1 MQRTDQTTPWWKRRH
16 AQRLTNWRQQ
26 FKDTI
31 ELDAYAD
38 PGEPI
43 MSVDDN
49 VLSIR
54 NAAHNIRLIYFLPWV
69 IGFWVLSISFIYDFG
84 PNGGMIYNAHD
95 NIQRNAVLKEQ
106 GRSYDVK
113 RDMYY
118 RALVGEDGKGSKLDL
133 IYAVSKYGTDSY
145 RNRIYGDL
153 IFMSVLVLIALGLT
167 FGLVRFP
174 RLADIYFDRQRGI
187 VYTWRFGKIAACRF
201 ENLGFRED
209 KIGLTLFLYGENKKH
224 NGGYWPALF
233 GLQPTGKAH
242 MNNEADNTFLMAQL
256 FAFMDKGKNSVI
268 TGNRFYRPP
277 PRTYLYQDKKPNDFE
292 SRLAAILEREHE
304 LPELYAKHTF

>member
-16 AQRLTNWRQQ
+16 AQRLTNWRQK

-38 PGEPI
+38 SSEPI

-69 IGFWVLSISFIYDFG
+69 IGLWLCFIW
-84 PNGGMIYNAHD
+84 IYND
-95 NIQRNAVLKEQ
+95 IKP
-106 GRSYDVK
+106 
-113 RDMYY
+113 
-118 RALVGEDGKGSKLDL
+118 GKTETN
-133 IYAVSKYGTDSY
+133 YAVHRIAIIDEGGRTVDSNEYNLHVSMLGEEGKVTWATYVQAIMKYGDESDKKY
-145 RNRIYGDL
+145 L
-153 IFMSVLVLIALGLT
+153 IQQLIILGVLAFVTILFTFLLI
-167 FGLVRFP
+167 RFP
-174 RLADIYFDRQRGI
+174 RLADIYFDRKRGI

-209 KIGLTLFLYGENKKH
+209 KIGLTLFLYGESKKH
-224 NGGYWPALF
+224 QSGYWPTLF

-242 MNNEADNTFLMAQL
+242 MNSEDDNTFLMAQL
-256 FAFMDKGKNSVI
+256 FAFMDKGKKAVI
-268 TGNRFYRPP
+268 TGESFYRPQP
-277 PRTYLYQDKKPNDFE
+277 KTYLYQDKKPKDFD
-292 SRLAAILEREHE
+292 SRLAAILAREHE

>member
-1 MQRTDQTTPWWKRRH
+1 MLKHQTRPWWKRRH
-16 AQRLTNWRQQ
+16 AQRLTNWRQE
-26 FKDTI
+26 FNNTI
-31 ELDAYAD
+31 ELDSYPD
-38 PGEPI
+38 PGIPI

-49 VLSIR
+49 VLAIR
-54 NAAHNIRLIYFLPWV
+54 NAAHNIRLTYFLPWV

-84 PNGGMIYNAHD
+84 PNDGEVAYANSNIEEMLDYKRRGIDYDEKEYN
-95 NIQRNAVLKEQ
+95 
-106 GRSYDVK
+106 
-113 RDMYY
+113 YY
-118 RALVGEDGKGSKLDL
+118 QALVGDDGKGSRLEY
-133 IYAVSKYGTDSY
+133 INAVGNYSTDRHKKSV
-145 RNRIYGDL
+145 YGDI
-153 IFMSVLVLIALGLT
+153 IFISILVFITLLHTLALL
-167 FGLVRFP
+167 RFP

-224 NGGYWPALF
+224 NGDYWPALF

-268 TGNRFYRPP
+268 TGNRFYRPQ

>member
-1 MQRTDQTTPWWKRRH
+1 
-16 AQRLTNWRQQ
+16 
-26 FKDTI
+26 
-31 ELDAYAD
+31 
-38 PGEPI
+38 
-43 MSVDDN
+43 
-49 VLSIR
+49 
-54 NAAHNIRLIYFLPWV
+54 
-69 IGFWVLSISFIYDFG
+69 
-84 PNGGMIYNAHD
+84 
-95 NIQRNAVLKEQ
+95 
-106 GRSYDVK
+106 
-113 RDMYY
+113 
-118 RALVGEDGKGSKLDL
+118 
-133 IYAVSKYGTDSY
+133 
-145 RNRIYGDL
+145 
-153 IFMSVLVLIALGLT
+153 MSVLVLIALGLT